1 MGKRFKELTEEQTK
15 LLEEFELEDE
25 NEQIRDAAHE
35 TLKDGDWPRFKAFM
49 EREGYWF

>member
-25 NEQIRDAAHE
+25 NEQIKGE
-35 TLKDGDWPRFKAFM
+35 QNGKTI
-49 EREGYWF
+49 